1 MNTRRHWGLLT
12 LALALVFVATQS
24 LSAQT
29 TKYGT
34 YYYQRAHLFETLPT
48 SPDDIIFL
56 GNSITDGGEWGELF
70 GNINVKNRGISGDI
84 CDGILD
90 RLSTITNG
98 HPAKVFL
105 MIGVNDMARDFT
117 PDSIAYKVGL
127 IVRRIKTESP
137 ETKVYVQSVLPV
149 SDEFGL
155 FSNHGPKWRTV
166 PVINTLLQQV
176 AEREGVTYIDLFSV
190 FATEEGK
197 MNAAYS
203 NDGLHLTGAGYKVWR
218 DLLLEEVNGEKPEE
232 KH

>member
-1 MNTRRHWGLLT
+1 MNTRHHWGLLT

-137 ETKVYVQSVLPV
+137 ETKVYDDIVEYLKSEKKV
-149 SDEFGL
+149 SEDGIAL
-155 FSNHGPKWRTV
+155 VHGRLGRDLG
-166 PVINTLLQQV
+166 I
-176 AEREGVTYIDLFSV
+176 AGHRHGVDR
-190 FATEEGK
+190 
-197 MNAAYS
+197 
-203 NDGLHLTGAGYKVWR
+203 DGLEAAVDDFKG
-218 DLLLEEVNGEKPEE
+218 
-232 KH
+232 